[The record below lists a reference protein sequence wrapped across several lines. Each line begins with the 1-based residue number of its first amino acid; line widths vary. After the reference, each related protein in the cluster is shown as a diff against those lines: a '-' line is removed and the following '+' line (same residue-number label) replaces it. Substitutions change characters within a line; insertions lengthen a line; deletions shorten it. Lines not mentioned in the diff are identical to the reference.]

1 MADFVLEYGG
11 RDTKPMLYVPEGSIS
26 RCGAAAIAT
35 TTPTRPIGPGG
46 EVEAS
51 LPVQV
56 AGNTQAPAMA
66 VVWIAVGLI
75 REGS

>member
-1 MADFVLEYGG
+1 
-11 RDTKPMLYVPEGSIS
+11 
-26 RCGAAAIAT
+26 
-35 TTPTRPIGPGG
+35 
-46 EVEAS
+46 VEAS

-66 VVWIAVGLI
+66 VAWIVADLI